1 MATVRSLKNSIYFI
15 EWSYNESSP
24 TTCDAFFSEQNELP
38 EKGRKYWFSC
48 QLIV

>member
-24 TTCDAFFSEQNELP
+24 TICDALFRDRTNCH
-38 EKGRKYWFSC
+38 RKAVNTGF
-48 QLIV
+48 LDK

>member
-24 TTCDAFFSEQNELP
+24 TICDALFRDRTNCQ
-38 EKGRKYWFSC
+38 RKAVNTG
-48 QLIV
+48 LLDG

>member
-24 TTCDAFFSEQNELP
+24 TICDDLFRDRTN
-38 EKGRKYWFSC
+38 C
-48 QLIV
+48 QRQAVNTGFLDG

>member
-24 TTCDAFFSEQNELP
+24 TICDALFRNRTNCQ
-38 EKGRKYWFSC
+38 RKAANTGF
-48 QLIV
+48 LDR

>member
-24 TTCDAFFSEQNELP
+24 IICDALFRYRTDCQ
-38 EKGRKYWFSC
+38 RKAVNTGFLAS
-48 QLIV
+48 

>member
-24 TTCDAFFSEQNELP
+24 TTCDAFFGTERIARERP
-38 EKGRKYWFSC
+38 
-48 QLIV
+48 